1 MQPERGREQR
11 IVERHEFQ
19 AIRVVAPRGGKGTVV
34 SSLTRQ
40 IALDGERKCPR
51 EEEARYGHQSLEAL
65 GALLPEISVGFLVGF
80 QQIREDRLQMQYL
93 VDVDTPPV

>member
-19 AIRVVAPRGGKGTVV
+19 AIGVVGPRSGKRTVI
-34 SSLTRQ
+34 SRLTRQ

-51 EEEARYGHQSLEAL
+51 EEEARHSHERLEPF
-65 GALLPEISVGFLVGF
+65 GPLLP
-80 QQIREDRLQMQYL
+80 QIAVRLFICLQ
-93 VDVDTPPV
+93 

>member
-19 AIRVVAPRGGKGTVV
+19 AIRVVAPRRGKGTVV
-34 SSLTRQ
+34 ARLTRQ

-65 GALLPEISVGFLVGF
+65 SSLLP
-80 QQIREDRLQMQYL
+80 QIAVRLFICLQ
-93 VDVDTPPV
+93 